1 MDKVYLTYQKN
12 SNNIISFDGS
22 QQTGPLLEG
31 LTHTYIYKYNSI
43 GFSQLI
49 YSLAL
54 SNKLYKICKVNSY

>member
-31 LTHTYIYKYNSI
+31 LTHTYNSLGFFSTDFIHLHCQTNYAKYV
-43 GFSQLI
+43 
-49 YSLAL
+49 
-54 SNKLYKICKVNSY
+54 K